1 MPGPRNA
8 PERGLL
14 AAIGLALSCLTGC
27 GGNEFS
33 SDGAAGASAGS
44 NGQGGTDQGGS
55 DQGGSN
61 GVAGSVAGRANGGT
75 AGSGGSGPVGCNCR
89 AGTYCR
95 DGSTDCFDCAKLS
108 QLRFHPP
115 EKLVTLSDGTGAR
128 FPRIGATGTDLIY
141 QSSGVGLRYTTDS
154 STSAGESVARTMPND
169 RAPLLLSV
177 NVDGLPEAM
186 VEPFNFVFDRLIEGE
201 RRALYLGEWNSGLIS
216 AEQAP
221 EPYNAPGTSNFG
233 LAVAVQP
240 APAGAARAYWMTDRL
255 QQEQLPLALMTAL
268 FALDAQSAAVTLSI
282 GKPGCPALPE
292 DLTPWITPDGT
303 TLFFSH
309 PHLDAACQPHAP
321 SHKDLYAALMS
332 PSTGQPVTAA
342 NAAAVPLSD
351 VNSSANEV
359 DPSFSAD
366 FCDLYFAS
374 DRDGESALYR
384 AHRR

>member
-1 MPGPRNA
+1 MSGSRSA

-14 AAIGLALSCLTGC
+14 AAIGLALSCSIGC

-44 NGQGGTDQGGS
+44 NGQGGQAQGGS
-55 DQGGSN
+55 DPGGSA
-61 GVAGSVAGRANGGT
+61 GVAGAVAGNAT
-75 AGSGGSGPVGCNCR
+75 AGSGGTGSVGCNCR
-89 AGTYCR
+89 AGSYCR

-108 QLRFHPP
+108 LLRFHPP
-115 EKLVTLSDGTGAR
+115 EKLVPLSDGMGAR

-141 QSSGVGLRYTTDS
+141 QASGVGLRYTTDS
-154 STSAGESVARTMPND
+154 STSAGEGVARTMPDD
-169 RAPLLLSV
+169 RAPLLLSA
-177 NVDGLPEAM
+177 NVDSLPEAT
-186 VEPFNFVFDRLIEGE
+186 PFNFVFDRLIAGE
-201 RRALYLGEWNSGLIS
+201 RRALYFGEWDSGLVS
-216 AEQAP
+216 AQPAP

-240 APAGAARAYWMTDRL
+240 APGGAARAYWMTDRL

-268 FALDAQSAAVTLSI
+268 FTLDTQSAAVALKI
-282 GKPGCPALPE
+282 GDPPCAALPE

-303 TLFFSH
+303 SLFFSH
-309 PHLDAACQPHAP
+309 THLDANCAP
-321 SHKDLYAALMS
+321 QGTAHKDLYAALMS
-332 PSTGQPVTAA
+332 PNTGQLA
-342 NAAAVPLSD
+342 NAAEAAAVALSD
-351 VNSSANEV
+351 VNSPANEV

>member
-1 MPGPRNA
+1 
-8 PERGLL
+8 
-14 AAIGLALSCLTGC
+14 
-27 GGNEFS
+27 
-33 SDGAAGASAGS
+33 
-44 NGQGGTDQGGS
+44 
-55 DQGGSN
+55 
-61 GVAGSVAGRANGGT
+61 
-75 AGSGGSGPVGCNCR
+75 VGCNCA

-108 QLRFHPP
+108 LLRFHLP
-115 EKLVTLSDGTGAR
+115 EKLVTLSDGMGSR

-154 STSAGESVARTMPND
+154 STSAGESVARTMPDD
-169 RAPLLLSV
+169 RAPLLLSAKV
-177 NVDGLPEAM
+177 GSLPETT
-186 VEPFNFVFDRLIEGE
+186 VKPFNFVFDRLIEGE
-201 RRALYLGEWNSGLIS
+201 RRALYLGEWNGGLIS
-216 AEQAP
+216 AEEAP

-240 APAGAARAYWMTDRL
+240 APGGAARAYWMTDRL

-268 FALDAQSAAVTLSI
+268 FTLDSLGTPVVLNVGDPA
-282 GKPGCPALPE
+282 CPALPE

-309 PHLDAACQPHAP
+309 PRLDAACARQGTD
-321 SHKDLYAALMS
+321 HKDLYAALMS
-332 PSTGQPVTAA
+332 PSTGQPANTAT
-342 NAAAVPLSD
+342 AAAVPLSD
-351 VNSSANEV
+351 VNSPANEV

-374 DRDGESALYR
+374 DRDGENALYR